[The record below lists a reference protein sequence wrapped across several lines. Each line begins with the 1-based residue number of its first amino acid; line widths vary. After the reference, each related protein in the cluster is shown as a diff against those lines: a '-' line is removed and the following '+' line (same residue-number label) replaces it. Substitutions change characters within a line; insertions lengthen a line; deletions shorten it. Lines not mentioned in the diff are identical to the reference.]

1 MVFAEGDFVKW
12 SIVVLKQ
19 FLSERN
25 VPVPAGNR
33 KTDIVRKCL
42 LAQEL
47 ELPVLPNF
55 MKKDTEIAER
65 RLQKL
70 TIDGIKLPF
79 PEEIK
84 EGWMH
89 DFVYL
94 PNVTVEN
101 LKTFAE
107 KSAATKA
114 YKEGLNLNF
123 ANHVS
128 NRSKQHLS
136 LY

>member
-1 MVFAEGDFVKW
+1 MLLAFLFTDFFRSVYTSKQTQWDHYIRSINFLFQSVKTFLKKQDYYKTMVFAEGDIVKW

-84 EGWMH
+84 GWM
-89 DFVYL
+89 D
-94 PNVTVEN
+94 
-101 LKTFAE
+101 A
-107 KSAATKA
+107 
-114 YKEGLNLNF
+114 
-123 ANHVS
+123 
-128 NRSKQHLS
+128 
-136 LY
+136 

>member
-33 KTDIVRKCL
+33 KTDIIRKCL

-55 MKKDTEIAER
+55 MKKDTGIAER

-70 TIDGIKLPF
+70 HR
-79 PEEIK
+79 
-84 EGWMH
+84 WH
-89 DFVYL
+89 
-94 PNVTVEN
+94 
-101 LKTFAE
+101 
-107 KSAATKA
+107 
-114 YKEGLNLNF
+114 
-123 ANHVS
+123 
-128 NRSKQHLS
+128 
-136 LY
+136 